1 MSYSSNSLKMLT
13 EKEAVRLRPNMY
25 LGTTDVRGLHH
36 LFSEILD
43 NACDEALN
51 GHAQEIQVTLSDDC
65 LSIEVQDNGRG
76 IPVDLNAETGMRG
89 IEMVFLKFHAGGKFD
104 RNNYDASGGLHGV
117 GASVVNYLSEYLTA
131 TVYGKTTV
139 TTFRTVDGDVVELV
153 DRPRTAGDAA
163 KGTHVAFKPLYTIFD
178 HDRLEHARIRTA
190 VKNKAHI
197 LAGVKFVLRHR
208 GEEEVFYYKDGLKAL
223 FPEICMNDGVPLDRV
238 IDTTL
243 DLEKTQDNL
252 TLQLILS
259 YARVRDMRCA
269 SFVNMIPT
277 YDGGSHENGMVLG
290 ILQALKQYDETLQG
304 KKSPLQ
310 QEDVKGGLRCVM
322 SLTIRGEI
330 SFEGNLKAKLY
341 APEYQGA
348 VQKLV
353 HRALEQFLASNPSR
367 AKMLLDYAYETRQLR
382 LHQKKQEITPVKK
395 KEARVILPGKL
406 ADCLSDNREDR
417 ELFLVEGDSAG
428 GSAKQARNRHTQAVL
443 PLRGKILNT
452 DRIRAEDLLGN
463 KEIEALVESLGCG
476 IGKKFDAQNLR
487 YERIILLMDADSDG
501 GHIVSLLLTLFYRH
515 MPELLKRGHVYI
527 AQPPLFSVAINGG
540 KEKFWAMN
548 TGERDSLVRK
558 YQKKGPEVSRFKGLG
573 EMRASDLK
581 ETTMDPDTRSLILVE
596 WPQDEEH
603 CEKIFTQLMGKKAE
617 GRLEK
622 IQEHLAATQLE
633 ADILA

>member
-1 MSYSSNSLKMLT
+1 MSYSSNNLKMLT

-36 LFSEILD
+36 LVSEILD

-51 GHAQEIQVTLSDDC
+51 GHANEIFVHLHDDDET
-65 LSIEVQDNGRG
+65 IEIRDNGRG
-76 IPVDLNAETGMRG
+76 IPVDKNTETGMRG

-131 TVYGKTTV
+131 TVYGKEV
-139 TTFRTVDGDVVELV
+139 ITTFKTVDGDVTEIT
-153 DRPRTAGDAA
+153 DRARA
-163 KGTHVAFKPLYTIFD
+163 KGDDPKGTSVTFKPLFRIFN
-178 HDRLEHARIRTA
+178 HPKLEYDRIRTA
-190 VKNKAHI
+190 LKNKAHI
-197 LAGVKFVLRHR
+197 LAGVKFVFRYK
-208 GEEEVFYYKDGLKAL
+208 GKDEVFYFKDGLKAL
-223 FPEICMNDGVPLDRV
+223 FPEICTQEGVLLDRV

-252 TLQLILS
+252 TLQMILT
-259 YARVRDMRCA
+259 YARARDMRCA

-277 YDGGSHENGMVLG
+277 YEGGSHENGMLLG
-290 ILQALKQYDETLQG
+290 LLQALRQYDEILQG

-310 QEDVKGGLRCVM
+310 QEDIKGGLRCVM

-341 APEYQGA
+341 APEYQGSI
-348 VQKLV
+348 QKIV
-353 HRALEQFLASNPSR
+353 HRSLEQFLTSNPTR
-367 AKMLLDYAYETRQLR
+367 AKTLLDYVYENRQLR
-382 LHQKKQEITPVKK
+382 LHQKKQEVITTKK
-395 KEARVILPGKL
+395 KDARVILPGKL
-406 ADCLSDNREDR
+406 AECLSDVREER

-428 GSAKQARNRHTQAVL
+428 GSAKQARNRQAQAVL

-452 DRIRAEDLLGN
+452 DRIRAEDLLAN

-476 IGKKFDAQNLR
+476 IGKKFNLDNLR
-487 YERIILLMDADSDG
+487 YERVILLMDADSDG
-501 GHIVSLLLTLFYRH
+501 GHIVSLLLTFFYRH
-515 MPELLKRGHVYI
+515 MPDLIKGGHVFI
-527 AQPPLFSVAINGG
+527 AQPPLFSVIVG

-548 TGERDSLVRK
+548 NGERDSLVK
-558 YQKKGPEVSRFKGLG
+558 KHQKKNPEVSRFKGLG

-581 ETTMDPDTRSLILVE
+581 ETTMDLDTRNLIPVE
-596 WPQDEEH
+596 WASDEEL
-603 CEKIFTQLMGKKAE
+603 CERVFTQLMGRKAE

-622 IQEHLAATQLE
+622 IQEHLAATLLE
-633 ADILA
+633 TDFSS